1 MALLL
6 RKEIHMIYKITLFD
20 ANCPSCTSGT
30 ASFFTEDIDEF
41 EHNYFSDEN
50 VESNQLEAQKQ
61 RYFRSKAGEIVTDYY
76 SDDPELIFFSMQNM
90 ALSKSERL
98 FITKTR
104 SLSFTTD
111 I

>member
-20 ANCPSCTSGT
+20 ANFPSCTSGT

-61 RYFRSKAGEIVTDYY
+61 RYFRSKACIKHSSLLPVG
-76 SDDPELIFFSMQNM
+76 SGSPQLSSN
-90 ALSKSERL
+90 ALP
-98 FITKTR
+98 I
-104 SLSFTTD
+104 
-111 I
+111 